1 VSATA
6 ACLKEQQEVLIMGD
20 KGGRKI
26 KHKQSKQKASKQ
38 AKQVQQK
45 KDRQP
50 STEERAGFSKTTGSA
65 RS

>member
-1 VSATA
+1 
-6 ACLKEQQEVLIMGD
+6 MGD

-50 STEERAGFSKTTGSA
+50 CTEERAGFSKTTGSA